1 MKCLKIWRGDDVLL
15 SFQRAS
21 YSDKAW
27 TEIKELLHGVISD
40 FYAHHDH
47 SQSDFTLDLDDLEY
61 IIDKYRRGKIELRLV
76 NAFLRRFGIN
86 VTFEQYRW

>member
-1 MKCLKIWRGDDVLL
+1 MKCLKIWRGVDVLL
-15 SFQRAS
+15 AFQRTNI
-21 YSDKAW
+21 SDKAW
-27 TEIKELLHGVISD
+27 TEIKELLHDVISD

-76 NAFLRRFGIN
+76 NAFLRRFGVN